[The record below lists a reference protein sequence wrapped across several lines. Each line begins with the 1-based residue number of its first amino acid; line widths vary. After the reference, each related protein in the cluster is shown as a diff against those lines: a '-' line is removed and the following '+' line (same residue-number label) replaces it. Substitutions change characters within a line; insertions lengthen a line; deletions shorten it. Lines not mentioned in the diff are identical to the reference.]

1 MIWKILYLHSL
12 KVCSPKKL
20 TNYKKEDSDI
30 TMEKS
35 GRHHLNQMIKD
46 NVTNIGT
53 NRYNASFDMLY

>member
-1 MIWKILYLHSL
+1 MHSL
-12 KVCSPKKL
+12 KVCLPKKL